1 MQSSEPSSLSGPIP
15 LPTIELPTFITGG
28 SMGNKM
34 EEGKL
39 KLKSKGV
46 ESGLEGGLEDLFKQF
61 TKLTPGTEN
70 AVAFF
75 KKLSGNLASLHE
87 GEGSGTSLQRGSFL
101 WSVWRYAWLQVLGKS
116 FVLLCCLLLI
126 SCFICFHYPSDS
138 SQMEGRH
145 PQHNWDC
152 NDGWFYANE
161 PQLLMISNCWV
172 ASRPWLAP
180 KCYHC

>member
-61 TKLTPGTEN
+61 TKLTPSTEN
-70 AVAFF
+70 AVVFF
-75 KKLSGNLASLHE
+75 KKLLGNLASLGE

-101 WSVWRYAWLQVLGKS
+101 WSAWRYHGHR
-116 FVLLCCLLLI
+116 CLVSHL
-126 SCFICFHYPSDS
+126 SCFAVCFLYHALYAFITLVMVHKQKGDT
-138 SQMEGRH
+138 
-145 PQHNWDC
+145 HNTI
-152 NDGWFYANE
+152 GIAMMAGFM
-161 PQLLMISNCWV
+161 LMSL
-172 ASRPWLAP
+172 S
-180 KCYHC
+180 Y